1 MGDRVKDKNILITGA
16 TSGLGYAMAEALL
29 GEGATVAIASRS
41 EVKLDQAIEQ
51 LKKVSDRVV
60 KILLDVRSE
69 QSVTNAV
76 AWVSAEWGRLDVLI
90 NNAGIGMKTVN
101 PRFVTTPQPFF
112 EIEPG
117 RFRDLIDTNLT
128 GYFLVSRGFAPLM
141 VKQGRGRIINIS
153 MNFETMKRRG
163 FIPYGPSRAAVESL
177 SIIMAQDLKP
187 YSITVNRLLPGGATD
202 TGMIPDDKEI
212 RAEISAHMKLLPPS
226 IMAKPVIFLC
236 SDEADGISGERI
248 TAIDFDVWLKA
259 RSNSLTSKVA

>member
-128 GYFLVSRGFAPLM
+128 GYFFGIPWLCT
-141 VKQGRGRIINIS
+141 IN
-153 MNFETMKRRG
+153 G
-163 FIPYGPSRAAVESL
+163 QAGSRADHQYLHEL
-177 SIIMAQDLKP
+177 
-187 YSITVNRLLPGGATD
+187 
-202 TGMIPDDKEI
+202 
-212 RAEISAHMKLLPPS
+212 
-226 IMAKPVIFLC
+226 
-236 SDEADGISGERI
+236 
-248 TAIDFDVWLKA
+248 
-259 RSNSLTSKVA
+259 